1 MLSKSKGIKRFPI
14 VIVENPHYQYPTNN
28 RSINGDDNMD
38 VDSYDDDV
46 SDASDDDYREE
57 GEGSRSRM
65 RNQRSQEDQEDQKD
79 QEDQEDQEDPIPD
92 FTMLG
97 RRGNHK
103 PKAQL
108 DQVDDLSP
116 AGIFRTFFNGAILET
131 IIQNTNAYAFS
142 KGAGT
147 GNKRPWVDLVEK
159 ELLIFLSILIYH
171 GLYITNALED
181 LWNMDPQ
188 APIHWIA
195 QKMTLM
201 RFQQIKRYLHI
212 SELYTD
218 NHPYYAKVSFNN

>member
-1 MLSKSKGIKRFPI
+1 
-14 VIVENPHYQYPTNN
+14 
-28 RSINGDDNMD
+28 MD
-38 VDSYDDDV
+38 IDSYDDV
-46 SDASDDDYREE
+46 SDSSDDDYEEE
-57 GEGSRSRM
+57 GEGSGSRM
-65 RNQRSQEDQEDQKD
+65 EDQEDQQD
-79 QEDQEDQEDPIPD
+79 QQDHYVQEDQEEAQDSSKIPN

-97 RRGNHK
+97 RKGNRR

-116 AGIFRTFFNGAILET
+116 VGIFRTFFNKTILET
-131 IIQNTNAYAFS
+131 IIQN
-142 KGAGT
+142 
-147 GNKRPWVDLVEK
+147 
-159 ELLIFLSILIYH
+159 
-171 GLYITNALED
+171 TNALED

-218 NHPYYAKVSFNN
+218 NRPYYAKVVLIIKKIP